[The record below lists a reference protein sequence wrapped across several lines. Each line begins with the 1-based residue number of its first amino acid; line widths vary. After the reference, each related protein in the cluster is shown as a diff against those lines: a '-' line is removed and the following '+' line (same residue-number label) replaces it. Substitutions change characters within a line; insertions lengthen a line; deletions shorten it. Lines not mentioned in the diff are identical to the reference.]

1 MALRCLAGR
10 LSLHSV
16 FVLYLLLF
24 YLCCQGVLSFL
35 TYDRQTLLEIG
46 DFCNQIKPGLLESS
60 PPPPCLEEIPAFLRR
75 PPLYHACKRRRRRR
89 GKRGGVRV
97 RFEAIL
103 RTIRVLGRWTELY
116 LLDDAVLHS
125 RVFRDRWIRPVFPD
139 AGGLGGVGRSVDP
152 DRLVLPPASWR
163 VPTRR
168 RGVDRR
174 NLRSLKHVLSASDTL
189 ILNLALLNVRSVTNK
204 TFLLNDLFTARNLD
218 FMFLTETWLR
228 EGDLAPLSELL
239 PPGCNYFNSPRITGK
254 GGGLT
259 SIFKSTFC
267 CQQSSTAGYSSFELQ
282 LFEVKLSE
290 TFLCAVVY
298 RPPKFN
304 KDFVQD
310 FADFVSGVTLKYDH
324 FLIVGDFNI
333 HVCCENRPLVKD
345 FMNVIDSFNLMQS
358 VQEPTHEKGH
368 ILDLVLSY
376 GLDIQIT
383 EIGHK
388 LLSDHLPV
396 LFSISVPAPS
406 LSAAPLRRLRVFN
419 SGTPQLFCAIFKDS
433 FLYSLDDVNDRSV
446 DECIAMF
453 DSLCTKILD
462 LIAPMTLKR
471 IKPQKEPWLNES
483 TRALR
488 RTCRQ
493 AERKWKKDNLQ
504 ISRELLQD
512 SLINYQLA
520 VKTAKTEYFSSLVSK
535 NAHKPQVLFNVFDS
549 LVNSGDAVCMEPS
562 SSLCEAF
569 LQFFRDKISAIRIP
583 LSRSAQDP
591 SVPLA
596 STAVF
601 DSFEPVCLSELNE
614 IVAHLRPANC
624 QTDSIPSC
632 LFKEVFCSVES
643 FILKFINLCLSSGC
657 VPSSFKHAIVQPL
670 LKKKN
675 LDPLVLSNFR
685 PISKLPFI
693 SKVLERAVLIQVQ
706 EFLKTADICE
716 QFQSGFR
723 SRHST
728 ETALLKVFNDLFLHL
743 DTGSC
748 AILILL
754 DLTAA
759 FDTVD
764 HKILLWRLEHCVG
777 LKGTVLKWFESYL
790 TDRSISVQMGQFS
803 SSVAPLTCGVPQGSV
818 LGPLLFTLYM
828 LPLGF
833 IFRKHGISFHC
844 FADDVQVYLPLKVP
858 AKESLQAVINCMS
871 DIKTWMDLNFLKLNE
886 NKTEVVLFGRPE
898 LVQVLAS
905 SLGQL
910 APHLRSH
917 ARNLGVI
924 VDSAFKLDKQ
934 VSAVVKSSFFQLRL
948 IAKVKPYLRQA
959 DLEKVIHV
967 FITSRL
973 DYCNSL
979 YTGIGK
985 SELYRL
991 QLVQNAAARLL
1002 SGRKKREHITP
1013 VLSSLHWLPVKYRID
1028 FKVILFVFKCIN
1040 GLAPEYLTDLVR
1052 LHRPSRDLRSA
1063 SLMVL
1068 EVPRSKLRSSGD
1080 RAFSVA
1086 APTLWNSLPVA
1097 VRTASSLSTFKS
1109 LLKTHLFEVAF
1120 GTGEPP

>member
-1 MALRCLAGR
+1 M
-10 LSLHSV
+10 
-16 FVLYLLLF
+16 
-24 YLCCQGVLSFL
+24 
-35 TYDRQTLLEIG
+35 
-46 DFCNQIKPGLLESS
+46 
-60 PPPPCLEEIPAFLRR
+60 
-75 PPLYHACKRRRRRR
+75 
-89 GKRGGVRV
+89 
-97 RFEAIL
+97 
-103 RTIRVLGRWTELY
+103 
-116 LLDDAVLHS
+116 
-125 RVFRDRWIRPVFPD
+125 
-139 AGGLGGVGRSVDP
+139 
-152 DRLVLPPASWR
+152 
-163 VPTRR
+163 
-168 RGVDRR
+168 
-174 NLRSLKHVLSASDTL
+174 
-189 ILNLALLNVRSVTNK
+189 
-204 TFLLNDLFTARNLD
+204 
-218 FMFLTETWLR
+218 
-228 EGDLAPLSELL
+228 
-239 PPGCNYFNSPRITGK
+239 
-254 GGGLT
+254 
-259 SIFKSTFC
+259 
-267 CQQSSTAGYSSFELQ
+267 
-282 LFEVKLSE
+282 
-290 TFLCAVVY
+290 
-298 RPPKFN
+298 
-304 KDFVQD
+304 
-310 FADFVSGVTLKYDH
+310 
-324 FLIVGDFNI
+324 
-333 HVCCENRPLVKD
+333 
-345 FMNVIDSFNLMQS
+345 
-358 VQEPTHEKGH
+358 
-368 ILDLVLSY
+368 
-376 GLDIQIT
+376 
-383 EIGHK
+383 
-388 LLSDHLPV
+388 
-396 LFSISVPAPS
+396 
-406 LSAAPLRRLRVFN
+406 
-419 SGTPQLFCAIFKDS
+419 
-433 FLYSLDDVNDRSV
+433 
-446 DECIAMF
+446 
-453 DSLCTKILD
+453 
-462 LIAPMTLKR
+462 
-471 IKPQKEPWLNES
+471 
-483 TRALR
+483 
-488 RTCRQ
+488 
-493 AERKWKKDNLQ
+493 
-504 ISRELLQD
+504 
-512 SLINYQLA
+512 
-520 VKTAKTEYFSSLVSK
+520 
-535 NAHKPQVLFNVFDS
+535 
-549 LVNSGDAVCMEPS
+549 
-562 SSLCEAF
+562 
-569 LQFFRDKISAIRIP
+569 
-583 LSRSAQDP
+583 
-591 SVPLA
+591 
-596 STAVF
+596 
-601 DSFEPVCLSELNE
+601 
-614 IVAHLRPANC
+614 
-624 QTDSIPSC
+624 
-632 LFKEVFCSVES
+632 
-643 FILKFINLCLSSGC
+643 
-657 VPSSFKHAIVQPL
+657 
-670 LKKKN
+670 KKKN

-706 EFLKTADICE
+706 EFLKKADVCE

-728 ETALLKVFNDLFLHL
+728 ETALSKVFNDLFLHL
-743 DTGSC
+743 DTGNC

-790 TDRSISVQMGQFS
+790 TDKSISVQMGQFS

-858 AKESLQAVINCMS
+858 VKESLQAVINCMS

-898 LVQVLAS
+898 LVQVLTS

-1028 FKVILFVFKCIN
+1028 FKVILFVFKCLN